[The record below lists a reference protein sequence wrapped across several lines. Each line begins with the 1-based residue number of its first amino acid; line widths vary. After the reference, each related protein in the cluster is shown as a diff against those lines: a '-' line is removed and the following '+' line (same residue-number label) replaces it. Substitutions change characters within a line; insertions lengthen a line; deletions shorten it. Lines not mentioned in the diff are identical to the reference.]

1 MRLLLGIVYVAVGV
15 VVAWTHHYLGH
26 LGTVQAVI
34 SAILAVILWPLVL
47 FHVNLHIGG
56 KTKIK

>member
-1 MRLLLGIVYVAVGV
+1 MKTLLSLIYVAIGV
-15 VVAWTHHYLGH
+15 VVAWNHHYFAH
-26 LGTVQAVI
+26 LGSVDAVI

-56 KTKIK
+56 KGK